1 MNISE
6 IQETLDE
13 LLKKALESENKK
25 LGVSYRYI
33 SDYYRLNAELSLEK
47 EERSVVLNNLSEYPD
62 VQLLIEIDEI
72 SENYK
77 RTATRDVSRYLREWS
92 YRYGSKGRPVEKMD
106 NPDTG
111 ERVDETDEIV
121 SILNTRV
128 NKSEMTVND
137 VALALKLADTVYED
151 YENKKDIYQT
161 ERYKQVQEIL
171 EEVEKSLEKKQPDLD
186 WDKMAGTFD
195 LIREQTQ
202 RDIMKELG
210 RKEIISELNEF
221 NGDSIEA
228 FLNEQDS

>member
-47 EERSVVLNNLSEYPD
+47 EERSVVLNTLSEYPD

-128 NKSEMTVND
+128 NKSELTVND
-137 VALALKLADTVYED
+137 VALALKLADTIYED

-202 RDIMKELG
+202 QDIMKELG